1 MTVASCVIVALI
13 VWVISLVGSV
23 RLRAFVYS
31 LPIPMTL
38 VLLLSPV
45 TVDGA
50 QVLGIVLLT
59 LFFGVV
65 ALLHH
70 RYRWNIL
77 LADAAGV
84 AFYVTAGAG
93 LARAG
98 GWPLG
103 PTTVV
108 VVVAWTVANITT
120 VLLSRR
126 SEPHRSTMDG
136 GAHSTVAK
144 LAIALAGSLVTAVLG
159 RALGGLVVTFPYA
172 GVLVAVQSRADLPQF
187 TQHFLRNSLSLVVF
201 VAAFA
206 QLQHLARGVAIAGAW
221 AAFLA
226 CSLLLNLRQVRIS
239 RVDRTA
245 I

>member
-13 VWVISLVGSV
+13 VWAISLVDSA

-38 VLLLSPV
+38 VLLLRPV
-45 TVDGA
+45 AVDGA

-59 LFFGVV
+59 LFFGLV

-103 PTTVV
+103 PTMVV
-108 VVVAWTVANITT
+108 VVVAWTVANIATM
-120 VLLSRR
+120 LHSRR
-126 SEPHRSTMDG
+126 SDARLTTMDG
-136 GAHSTVAK
+136 VVRSTEAN
-144 LAIALAGSLVTAVLG
+144 LAIALAGSLVTAGLG

-187 TQHFLRNSLSLVVF
+187 ARHFLRNSLSLVVF

-206 QLQHLARGVAIAGAW
+206 QVQHLARGVAIAGAW
-221 AAFLA
+221 AAFLS
-226 CSLLLNLRQVRIS
+226 CSLLLNLRHLRI
-239 RVDRTA
+239 R
-245 I
+245 